1 MFSYLKEGTKFNF
14 SKRRIC
20 TKWIKLVILEECCY
34 HAGNETAAEKKKTV
48 GDITVVFCSDEYLLE
63 INKKF
68 LSHDYFT
75 DVITFDYS
83 SEKIISGDI
92 FISIDTVRANSE
104 FYKQDFTKELYRVIV
119 HGVLH
124 LLGYKD
130 KTKNQ
135 KRTMRQKEDFYLNK
149 KEVNDR

>member
-1 MFSYLKEGTKFNF
+1 MISYLKEGTKFNF

-20 TKWIKLVILEECCY
+20 TKWIKSVIQDECHNVTNEE
-34 HAGNETAAEKKKTV
+34 AAYRKST
-48 GDITVVFCSDEYLLE
+48 GDISVVFCSDEYLLE

-83 SEKIISGDI
+83 SPKYISGDI
-92 FISIDTVRANSE
+92 FISIHTVRANSLL
-104 FYKQDFTKELYRVIV
+104 YKQDFSTELYRVII
-119 HGVLH
+119 HGILH

-130 KTKNQ
+130 KTKTQ
-135 KRTMRQKEDFYLNK
+135 RQTMRLKEDFYLNK
-149 KEVNDR
+149 IELNDR

>member
-1 MFSYLKEGTKFNF
+1 MISYLREGTKFNF

-20 TKWIKLVILEECCY
+20 TKWIKSVIQNESLDC
-34 HAGNETAAEKKKTV
+34 GNDKASSKKTA
-48 GDITVVFCSDEYLLE
+48 GDISVVFCSDEYLLE

-83 SEKIISGDI
+83 TGRTISGDI
-92 FISIDTVRANSE
+92 FISVDTVRSNSE
-104 FYKQDFTKELYRVIV
+104 LYKQDFLMELHRVIV

-124 LLGYKD
+124 LLGYND
-130 KTKNQ
+130 RTRIQ
-135 KRTMRQKEDFYLNK
+135 KQVMRGKEDFYLEK
-149 KEVNDR
+149 RERNDR